1 MKENEIK
8 RSEVVKRR
16 KGEHD
21 GKMENWKA
29 KEIER
34 QQERS
39 SRWGRALWG

>member
-8 RSEVVKRR
+8 RSRVEKRG
-16 KGEHD
+16 KGEHS

-34 QQERS
+34 QVGEDIVGLR
-39 SRWGRALWG
+39 